1 MDTERTAAIR
11 SRLEEIA
18 EELDDI
24 GQACLREAIS
34 QQSAPAAA
42 DERLIAR
49 ARRAVLKAAGLL
61 GGADSDQQGD

>member
-18 EELDDI
+18 DELDDI
-24 GQACLREAIS
+24 GQACLREAIRE
-34 QQSAPAAA
+34 QSAPAAA
-42 DERLIAR
+42 DERLIGR

-61 GGADSDQQGD
+61 GGSDGGHESQ